1 MLAAACIQHVARAT
15 LAPLDNSLL
24 KALVPALIASSKE
37 KNTGVKAAA
46 ESALMYVLRLRE
58 GESTLQVI
66 LLESVVLYFLPSVSI
81 IPQKNIL

>member
-15 LAPLDNSLL
+15 SAPLHNSLL
-24 KALVPALIASSKE
+24 KALIPTLIASCKE

-58 GESTLQVI
+58 GESILQVI
-66 LLESVVLYFLPSVSI
+66 LLESVVI
-81 IPQKNIL
+81 

>member
-15 LAPLDNSLL
+15 LVPLDNSLL